1 MKSQLENGGID
12 EETLV
17 RFDWRVKITLKYC
30 IVFLIDRSFLLVC
43 AVIIA
48 SRAGKA

>member
-12 EETLV
+12 EETSV
-17 RFDWRVKITLKYC
+17 RFDWRVKITLKNC
-30 IVFLIDRSFLLVC
+30 RVFLMSRSFLLVC
-43 AVIIA
+43 AVILA